1 MYVVSRLYC
10 ICVYCRFQAQKSAIR
25 VCGDWSEHLS
35 SSGKKYYYNLK
46 TEISQWEKPR
56 DWSDSWV
63 AATNTLQLGSDF
75 SPDFLILSHS
85 NTPGVLGLAK
95 TIFLVFSR

>member
-10 ICVYCRFQAQKSAIR
+10 ICVYCCFQAQKSAIR

-56 DWSDSWV
+56 DWSDS
-63 AATNTLQLGSDF
+63 
-75 SPDFLILSHS
+75 
-85 NTPGVLGLAK
+85 
-95 TIFLVFSR
+95 